1 MNRLVGNDNYVF
13 FQELFSALDADSSGS
28 LDRKELELA
37 LKHTSKRPDKLDFY
51 LNLTDDDNSG
61 TINFNEFMH
70 LVIISQC
77 DFDDLEKS
85 VAVFETYDKNHNGRL
100 DKGELKKC
108 IEDISIEFPDD
119 KFSEFF
125 NILDFDDSGYLNK
138 VEFYMMIEGLR
149 RELGTNKE

>member
-1 MNRLVGNDNYVF
+1 MEKLVGENDFTF
-13 FQELFSALDADSSGS
+13 FQELFETLDVDKSGA

-61 TINFNEFMH
+61 TINFTEFMN
-70 LVIISQC
+70 LIIISQC

-85 VAVFETYDKNHNGRL
+85 VAVFETYDKNKNGRL

-108 IEDISIEFPDD
+108 MQDISIEFPDD
-119 KFSEFF
+119 KFNQFF
-125 NILDFDDSGYLNK
+125 NILDIDNSGYLNK
-138 VEFYMMIEGLR
+138 VEFYIMIEGLR
-149 RELGTNKE
+149 RELGTNTD